1 MGKQIFTTNY
11 GYKKGTEEMFY
22 YVDKIIFDGTVIKDR
37 ATGSLI
43 EFGETVLFNDVQNG
57 FENKYSFEYSEE
69 TNTLTVTT
77 SQEPSDELLNQIISE
92 LDSYARDVDKRE
104 YGLPEDEA
112 NLVDMRQILRK
123 FLNK

>member
-1 MGKQIFTTNY
+1 MAKTFNIDGRQMGLV
-11 GYKKGTEEMFY
+11 EMFHY
-22 YVDKIIFDGTVIKDR
+22 ADKVVFNDKAIKDR
-37 ATGSLI
+37 FNKNSVDYGA
-43 EFGETVLFNDVQNG
+43 TVLFNDVQNG

-69 TNTLTVTT
+69 TNTLIVIT